1 MSQKQVQMKVVV
13 TTCDLCGSTS
23 SEVHGWSGSDSAGQF
38 FLPRGWRRREVN
50 GVKKHVCDE
59 CLEAVQS

>member
-13 TTCDLCGSTS
+13 TTCDL
-23 SEVHGWSGSDSAGQF
+23 
-38 FLPRGWRRREVN
+38 
-50 GVKKHVCDE
+50 KKHVCDE